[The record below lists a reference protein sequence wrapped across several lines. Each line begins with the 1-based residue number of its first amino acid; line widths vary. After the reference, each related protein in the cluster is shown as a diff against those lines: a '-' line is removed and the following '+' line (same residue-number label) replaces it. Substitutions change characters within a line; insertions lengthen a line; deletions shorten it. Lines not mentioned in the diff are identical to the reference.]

1 MEAFLDTLG
10 AVALIALV
18 VVGLAAGAIAGAV
31 AGRNRI
37 LYLVLGVVG
46 AVALP
51 FILAALGVTVVAAGG
66 LLLLLVV
73 AAIGAALVL
82 ALVAALRREL
92 RCFSV
97 GIVRGPPRA
106 GRPFFFS
113 VYGVLHCRR
122 AFRPGQ
128 MCCGLRLAARHRR
141 RGRPPVGAPSGRRR
155 RQGPRPPAV

>member
-31 AGRNRI
+31 GGRNRL
-37 LYLVLGVVG
+37 LYLILGVIG

-66 LLLLLVV
+66 LVLLLAV

-82 ALVAALRREL
+82 ALVAALRR
-92 RCFSV
+92 
-97 GIVRGPPRA
+97 
-106 GRPFFFS
+106 
-113 VYGVLHCRR
+113 
-122 AFRPGQ
+122 
-128 MCCGLRLAARHRR
+128 
-141 RGRPPVGAPSGRRR
+141 
-155 RQGPRPPAV
+155 

>member
-31 AGRNRI
+31 AGRNRL
-37 LYLVLGVVG
+37 LYLILGVIG

-66 LLLLLVV
+66 LVLLLAV

-82 ALVAALRREL
+82 ALVAALRR
-92 RCFSV
+92 
-97 GIVRGPPRA
+97 
-106 GRPFFFS
+106 
-113 VYGVLHCRR
+113 
-122 AFRPGQ
+122 
-128 MCCGLRLAARHRR
+128 
-141 RGRPPVGAPSGRRR
+141 
-155 RQGPRPPAV
+155 

>member
-31 AGRNRI
+31 AGRNRV

-66 LLLLLVV
+66 LLLLLVI

-82 ALVAALRREL
+82 ALVAALRR
-92 RCFSV
+92 
-97 GIVRGPPRA
+97 
-106 GRPFFFS
+106 
-113 VYGVLHCRR
+113 
-122 AFRPGQ
+122 
-128 MCCGLRLAARHRR
+128 
-141 RGRPPVGAPSGRRR
+141 
-155 RQGPRPPAV
+155 

>member
-31 AGRNRI
+31 AGRNRL
-37 LYLVLGVVG
+37 LYLILGVVG

-73 AAIGAALVL
+73 AAVGAALVL
-82 ALVAALRREL
+82 ALVAALRR
-92 RCFSV
+92 
-97 GIVRGPPRA
+97 
-106 GRPFFFS
+106 
-113 VYGVLHCRR
+113 
-122 AFRPGQ
+122 
-128 MCCGLRLAARHRR
+128 
-141 RGRPPVGAPSGRRR
+141 
-155 RQGPRPPAV
+155 

>member
-31 AGRNRI
+31 AGRHRI
-37 LYLVLGVVG
+37 LYLILGVVG
-46 AVALP
+46 AVTLP

-82 ALVAALRREL
+82 ALVAALRR
-92 RCFSV
+92 
-97 GIVRGPPRA
+97 
-106 GRPFFFS
+106 
-113 VYGVLHCRR
+113 
-122 AFRPGQ
+122 
-128 MCCGLRLAARHRR
+128 
-141 RGRPPVGAPSGRRR
+141 
-155 RQGPRPPAV
+155 

>member
-31 AGRNRI
+31 AGRTRL
-37 LYLVLGVVG
+37 LYLILGVVG

-82 ALVAALRREL
+82 ALVAALRR
-92 RCFSV
+92 
-97 GIVRGPPRA
+97 
-106 GRPFFFS
+106 
-113 VYGVLHCRR
+113 
-122 AFRPGQ
+122 
-128 MCCGLRLAARHRR
+128 
-141 RGRPPVGAPSGRRR
+141 
-155 RQGPRPPAV
+155 

>member
-51 FILAALGVTVVAAGG
+51 FIFAALGVTVVAAGG

-82 ALVAALRREL
+82 ALVAALRR
-92 RCFSV
+92 
-97 GIVRGPPRA
+97 
-106 GRPFFFS
+106 
-113 VYGVLHCRR
+113 
-122 AFRPGQ
+122 
-128 MCCGLRLAARHRR
+128 
-141 RGRPPVGAPSGRRR
+141 
-155 RQGPRPPAV
+155 

>member
-31 AGRNRI
+31 AGRNRL

-51 FILAALGVTVVAAGG
+51 FILAALGITVVAAGG
-66 LLLLLVV
+66 LLVLLVV

-82 ALVAALRREL
+82 ALVSA
-92 RCFSV
+92 
-97 GIVRGPPRA
+97 I
-106 GRPFFFS
+106 
-113 VYGVLHCRR
+113 
-122 AFRPGQ
+122 
-128 MCCGLRLAARHRR
+128 RR
-141 RGRPPVGAPSGRRR
+141 R
-155 RQGPRPPAV
+155 